1 MEQEKLDIHK
11 LLQQGALE
19 MGDYGGKTPA
29 LLWVDNAPT
38 HWASGEVC
46 LRALLPP
53 WLPLGWFLWVE
64 ICLSEK
70 KT

>member
-1 MEQEKLDIHK
+1 
-11 LLQQGALE
+11 